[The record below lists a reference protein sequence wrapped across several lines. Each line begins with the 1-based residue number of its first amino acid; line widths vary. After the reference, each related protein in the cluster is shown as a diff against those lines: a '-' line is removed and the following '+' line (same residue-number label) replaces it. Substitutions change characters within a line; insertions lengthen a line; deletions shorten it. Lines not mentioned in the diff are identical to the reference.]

1 MIVRP
6 VPVRSIP
13 NSTNTWEA
21 IYDVPPMSDAEKNE
35 MIENPFEVRAQP
47 HSHTHPR
54 QTHMHVAVRA
64 EPERL
69 LLLRGGQAHHAHK
82 SRVRLHTK
90 LTCHVTPQ
98 KNSFHNRLRGASAV
112 LHAEGFEL
120 PVGGALLPGGGVG
133 ALPQLGAQVL
143 VRMLERTLVLQPVV
157 TLHTSQRTPREW
169 YSASLAGRRSA
180 AAKV

>member
-1 MIVRP
+1 MRGVIVRP

-47 HSHTHPR
+47 HTHTHTWLMR
-54 QTHMHVAVRA
+54 LVAVRA

-98 KNSFHNRLRGASAV
+98 KTVSITAC
-112 LHAEGFEL
+112 AE
-120 PVGGALLPGGGVG
+120 
-133 ALPQLGAQVL
+133 PQLYF
-143 VRMLERTLVLQPVV
+143 MLRDSSCQSVALFFQ
-157 TLHTSQRTPREW
+157 
-169 YSASLAGRRSA
+169 A
-180 AAKV
+180 AV